1 MSGTSL
7 ILVYTYV
14 LVACLF
20 ILQPWFSR
28 KNVLFGVVFA
38 DSAIWQHAQAAYIR
52 RRYLIEAIGTA
63 FAILI
68 MLFILPFFLEKGTL
82 VIVFNIAMVA
92 LIFIDSFI
100 FVLANRR
107 TRILKQSMVPNA
119 QLTTDKIVVEVGKS
133 DRETVLSLRWFLL
146 LVPLFIATLA
156 VVWFGYPHM
165 TDSIPTHFGIAGPDR
180 WAPKSWRSVLSPV
193 FIEVLLG
200 VLILFI
206 RRAPA
211 SVKGNPNAAPGY
223 AQYRKMMGIL
233 LIVFCLLS
241 ELLFLLIVIGF
252 ITPVSTLWYMIIT
265 LVDLGFLIT
274 MLLLYNRFV
283 RSKRA
288 SGPILDDDAKWI
300 WGLFY
305 FNRSDPSIFVE
316 KRIGI
321 GYTVNFARPIAW
333 IVLVGIIVIA
343 IVFSR

>member
-7 ILVYTYV
+7 ILICTYV
-14 LVACLF
+14 LVTCLD

-38 DSAIWQHAQAAYIR
+38 DDAIWQHAQAVYIR
-52 RRYLIEAIGTA
+52 RRYLIAAIGTA
-63 FAILI
+63 LTILI
-68 MLFILPFFLEKGTL
+68 ILFVLPFFLEKRTF
-82 VIVFNIAMVA
+82 VVVFSVVMVA

-107 TRILKQSMVPNA
+107 TRILKQTMTPNA
-119 QLTTDKIVVEVGKS
+119 QLTTDKIIVEVGKS
-133 DRETVLSLRWFLL
+133 DRKTVLSLRWFLIL
-146 LVPLFIATLA
+146 IPLFIATLV
-156 VVWFGYPHM
+156 VVWFGYPYM
-165 TDSIPTHFGIAGPDR
+165 ADSIPTHFGIAGPDR
-180 WAPKSWRSVLSPV
+180 WAPKSWRTVLSPI

-233 LIVFCLLS
+233 LIGFCLLS
-241 ELLFLLIVIGF
+241 ELLFLLVVIGF
-252 ITPVSTLWYMIIT
+252 ITPVSTLWYTVIT

>member
-1 MSGTSL
+1 MSSFIL
-7 ILVYTYV
+7 IGTYV

-38 DSAIWQHAQAAYIR
+38 DNAIWQHAQATNIR
-52 RRYLIEAIGTA
+52 RRYLNEAISTA
-63 FAILI
+63 LAILLI
-68 MLFILPFFLEKGTL
+68 LFVLPFFIAKGTL
-82 VIVFNIAMVA
+82 VVVFNVAMVA

-107 TRILKQSMVPNA
+107 TRILKQTMIPNA

-133 DRETVLSLRWFLL
+133 DRETVLSLRWFLIL
-146 LVPLFIATLA
+146 IPLFITTLA
-156 VVWFGYPHM
+156 IVWFGYPHM

-193 FIEVLLG
+193 FIEMLLG

-241 ELLFLLIVIGF
+241 EFLFLLIVIGF

-283 RSKRA
+283 RSKRS

-316 KRIGI
+316 KRVGI
-321 GYTVNFARPIAW
+321 GYTVNMARPIAW
-333 IVLVGIIVIA
+333 IVLAGIIVIA
-343 IVFSR
+343 IVSSR

>member
-1 MSGTSL
+1 
-7 ILVYTYV
+7 
-14 LVACLF
+14 
-20 ILQPWFSR
+20 
-28 KNVLFGVVFA
+28 
-38 DSAIWQHAQAAYIR
+38 
-52 RRYLIEAIGTA
+52 
-63 FAILI
+63 
-68 MLFILPFFLEKGTL
+68 
-82 VIVFNIAMVA
+82 
-92 LIFIDSFI
+92 
-100 FVLANRR
+100 
-107 TRILKQSMVPNA
+107 
-119 QLTTDKIVVEVGKS
+119 
-133 DRETVLSLRWFLL
+133 
-146 LVPLFIATLA
+146 
-156 VVWFGYPHM
+156 
-165 TDSIPTHFGIAGPDR
+165 
-180 WAPKSWRSVLSPV
+180 
-193 FIEVLLG
+193 
-200 VLILFI
+200 
-206 RRAPA
+206 
-211 SVKGNPNAAPGY
+211 
-223 AQYRKMMGIL
+223 MMGIL